1 MTVSPAPGTISKRP
15 SEARWAELTLLA
27 GKVPGTPG
35 VWLSLV
41 LGMFLVPLAAAFLK
55 RTEPLGIDFHT
66 YVAAARVGLQY
77 GWSHI
82 YDQELVTIAQTNLA
96 PNQATQPFLSP
107 PPVAWLAALLSGLPY
122 AWAFGVWAIV
132 TTFALAWAV
141 AWSAPASHDGLERWL
156 VAVLVVAPAW
166 VLVAARVGQVVPLV
180 AVGVLV
186 AWRLLREDR
195 DLAAGV
201 ALALLLLK
209 PNTAF
214 LVPLALLVAG
224 RRRTFVTWLIAASAV
239 AVAVVA
245 TVGMAG
251 LAAYVSQLQNPPAG
265 SNALSLEAALG
276 VSGLSALV
284 LRLVIVGA
292 VLAAAWRLRSSTGL
306 VIVVGVIGSL
316 LVTPYLHASDLTL
329 FAVAGWIL
337 WAERPTLMWRAPLAA
352 SWLIASPFVSGP
364 LRPAQTRWPLLE
376 LTWLLVL
383 VVVAWRLDQ
392 PWWSVKTG
400 VREVR

>member
-1 MTVSPAPGTISKRP
+1 MWVQ
-15 SEARWAELTLLA
+15 LTLLA
-27 GKVPGTPG
+27 GKVPRTSR
-35 VWLSLV
+35 VWLSLA
-41 LGMFLVPLAAAFLK
+41 LGMLLVPLAAAFLK
-55 RTEPLGIDFHT
+55 RAEPLGLDFHT
-66 YVAAARVGLQY
+66 YAAAARVGLQY

-82 YDQELVTIAQTNLA
+82 YDQELVATAQTSLA

-107 PPVAWLAALLSGLPY
+107 PPVAWLAALLAGLPY

-141 AWSAPASHDGLERWL
+141 AWSAPASRGGLERWL
-156 VAVLVVAPAW
+156 AAALVVAPAW

-195 DLAAGV
+195 DLGAGV
-201 ALALLLLK
+201 VLALLLLK

-214 LVPLALLVAG
+214 LVPLALLAAG

-239 AVAVVA
+239 AVAVFA
-245 TVGMAG
+245 TVGVEG
-251 LAAYVSQLQNPPAG
+251 LAAYVSQLQNPPPG
-265 SNALSLEAALG
+265 TNALSLEATLG

-284 LRLVIVGA
+284 FRVAIIGA
-292 VLAAAWRLRSSTGL
+292 VLVAAWRLRTSTGL
-306 VIVVGVIGSL
+306 VIVLGVIGSL
-316 LVTPYLHASDLTL
+316 LVSPYLHASDLTL
-329 FAVAGWIL
+329 FAVAGWIV
-337 WAERPTLMWRAPLAA
+337 WAERPMLTWRAPLAA

-364 LRPAQTRWPLLE
+364 LRPTQARWPLLE

-383 VVVAWRLDQ
+383 VVVAWRLDR
-392 PWWSVKTG
+392 PFPASVDGSRLTNRSSEPQHLG
-400 VREVR
+400 RR